1 MATVLKVGLPPV
13 VPGISS
19 LSTTSK
25 SKHAYRQG
33 SNTPP
38 PENTVNKKP
47 EPQLLLLPASHSHM
61 LRLPGGQGISHYAKR
76 EFVSYKWDI
85 R

>member
-1 MATVLKVGLPPV
+1 MATLPQVELRPV
-13 VPGISS
+13 ALGISS

-47 EPQLLLLPASHSHM
+47 EPQLLLLPASHSCM
-61 LRLPGGQGISHYAKR
+61 LQLPGGQGISHYAKR